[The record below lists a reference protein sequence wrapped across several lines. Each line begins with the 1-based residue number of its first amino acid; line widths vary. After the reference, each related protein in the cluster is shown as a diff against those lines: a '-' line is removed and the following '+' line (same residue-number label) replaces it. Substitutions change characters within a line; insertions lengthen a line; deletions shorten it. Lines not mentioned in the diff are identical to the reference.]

1 MARKNFTDVFDG
13 DFGNVL
19 EKNYD
24 GSENDSSKNKI
35 YNSLKVNVTSS
46 EQAKLA
52 EEELTGKGIVS
63 NLMYQGFNRSNVL
76 GKSTE
81 ALLDKRDNL
90 KDHGVYI
97 NFIGS
102 ETNADENEDSSGY
115 KDKEIGMIIGGMKKV
130 SNNTSAGGFLG
141 YLSSDIDYKDNG
153 KSNQKSDTLSISGA
167 LVTDVTEKLKWTN
180 TINYNYG
187 MTDMTRKITY
197 DRSNRELNGDFNS
210 WSAGGKTKIEYTQ
223 NIGKNIELIPSFGVS
238 VDYLRQNSYTETGD
252 NTYALN
258 VDGASGTS
266 VRAEVGLRPDIT
278 VYNSTNTNFKVIP
291 SVRYS
296 YELADPYKDRDV
308 TMSAFDD
315 GISVISR
322 EAGKDVLDLGIH
334 LVYNYKENI
343 SVFGGYNAGFSD
355 DTRDES
361 FNFGIKYQ
369 W

>member
-1 MARKNFTDVFDG
+1 
-13 DFGNVL
+13 
-19 EKNYD
+19 
-24 GSENDSSKNKI
+24 
-35 YNSLKVNVTSS
+35 
-46 EQAKLA
+46 
-52 EEELTGKGIVS
+52 
-63 NLMYQGFNRSNVL
+63 
-76 GKSTE
+76 
-81 ALLDKRDNL
+81 
-90 KDHGVYI
+90 
-97 NFIGS
+97 
-102 ETNADENEDSSGY
+102 
-115 KDKEIGMIIGGMKKV
+115 MIIVTG
-130 SNNTSAGGFLG
+130 AAGFLG